1 MTDRHDG
8 DTPRHAGWILF
19 TMILGSSL
27 AFIDGTVVNVA
38 LPFLQEDLDASA
50 TGVQW
55 VVQSYSLLLA
65 ALILV
70 GGSLGDRLGRRKMYL
85 LGVVVFTLASI
96 VAGAAPSLESL
107 IAARALQG
115 IGGALLIPGSL
126 AIISA
131 LWSGDARGVAIGT
144 WAGFTSITTSIGPP
158 LGGFLVE
165 QLSWRAVFLINVPIA
180 IVVVIACVAAVP
192 ENRDPEAT
200 GPIDWQGAA
209 LVTISLGGAAL
220 GFTQAAASGWTDAL
234 TMVSLAASIVAGAA
248 FVIVERRSSSP
259 MVELSLFRSSTFTGA
274 NLLTLLLYAG
284 LTAALYY
291 LPFNLVQVQG
301 YSATAAGAAVLPFS
315 LIMFAGSRWAGGL
328 IGQFGARLPLMIGPA
343 IVGIGFLLFAVP
355 GIGGSY
361 WTTVFPATVVLG
373 IGMTITVAPLTT
385 TVMNAV
391 DERHSGLASGIN
403 NAVSRAGGVLA
414 IAAFSIVMLGAFSA
428 SLDPRLDEMSLT
440 RAARAE
446 AAEMEDQLAAMPAPA
461 SLDTDQQMEFREAV
475 DRAFVDG
482 YRAVMIG
489 CALIAFLGAAI
500 AGVAIREHEAGAGE
514 ARDVRTHKPCP
525 ISQPG

>member
-8 DTPRHAGWILF
+8 NTPSHAGWILF

-38 LPFLQEDLDASA
+38 LPFLQEDLNASA

-55 VVQSYSLLLA
+55 VVQAYSLFLA
-65 ALILV
+65 SLILV

-85 LGVVVFTLASI
+85 LGVLVFTVASI
-96 VAGAAPSLESL
+96 VAGAAPNLEAL
-107 IAARALQG
+107 IAARSLQG

-144 WAGFTSITTSIGPP
+144 WAGFTSITSSIGPP

-165 QLSWRAVFLINVPIA
+165 QFSWRAVFFINVPIA
-180 IVVVIACVAAVP
+180 IVVVIACIVAVP

-200 GPIDWQGAA
+200 GSIDWTGAA
-209 LVTISLGGAAL
+209 LVTIALGAAVF
-220 GFTQAAASGWTDAL
+220 GFTEAAASGWTDTL
-234 TMVSLAASIVAGAA
+234 TGASLAVSIVAGVA
-248 FVIVERRSSSP
+248 FVAVERRVPDP

-274 NLLTLLLYAG
+274 NLLTLMLYAG
-284 LTAALYY
+284 LAAGLYY

-328 IGQFGARLPLMIGPA
+328 IGRFGARLPLVVGPA
-343 IVGIGFLLFAVP
+343 LTGAGFLLFAVP

-361 WTTVFPATVVLG
+361 WTTVFPAATVLG
-373 IGMTITVAPLTT
+373 VGMTITVAPLTT

-414 IAAFSIVMLGAFSA
+414 IAVFSIVMLGAFSA
-428 SLDPRLDEMSLT
+428 SLDSRLDDADLPREA
-440 RAARAE
+440 RVAATATE
-446 AAEMEDQLAAMPAPA
+446 SQLAAMPAPA
-461 SLDTDQQMEFREAV
+461 SLDDAQGARFREAV
-475 DRAFVDG
+475 DWAFVDG
-482 YRAVMIG
+482 YRAVMVG

-500 AGVAIREHEAGAGE
+500 AAGTVREHEA
-514 ARDVRTHKPCP
+514 RDRETHKPCP